1 VAENTHVTNRG
12 DIRVTA
18 DGSVG
23 MGGFGNGHEVS
34 NFGLI
39 DIHGAFTIGM
49 AARGGGRGGLA
60 GTDLVVV
67 NAGHIQTEGDLAIG
81 AALGL
86 TPFGSF
92 FQPAE
97 GGEIINSGR
106 IETEGDGAAGV
117 VMIGNGHHL
126 TNSGR
131 ITTDG
136 GALDSD
142 ILGLIRAAGVVVSG
156 DGALVQ
162 NTRSGVI
169 ESENGHS
176 AAVELNVVER
186 DGLPASGVSSR
197 LENSGLIKGAGAAV
211 LGGAGQEM
219 VINHGRIV
227 GDVALGDGADT
238 FVFGKGGTVAG
249 DVFLGGG
256 NDLVRIENGSG
267 TSHIADFAAGA
278 ASGDVI
284 DVSAFFSNFH
294 EVQTHSRQI
303 GHDVVITLDHNDQI
317 VLANVHLNALNAGDF
332 LV

>member
-1 VAENTHVTNRG
+1 V
-12 DIRVTA
+12 
-18 DGSVG
+18 
-23 MGGFGNGHEVS
+23 
-34 NFGLI
+34 I
-39 DIHGAFTIGM
+39 D
-49 AARGGGRGGLA
+49 
-60 GTDLVVV
+60 
-67 NAGHIQTEGDLAIG
+67 
-81 AALGL
+81 
-86 TPFGSF
+86 
-92 FQPAE
+92 
-97 GGEIINSGR
+97 
-106 IETEGDGAAGV
+106 TEGDGAAGV
-117 VMIGNGHHL
+117 LMAGDGHHL

-156 DGALVQ
+156 DEALVQ

-186 DGLPASGVSSR
+186 DGLPASGMSSR
-197 LENSGLIKGAGAAV
+197 LENSGLIKGAGPAV
-211 LGGAGQEM
+211 LGGAGHET
-219 VINHGRIV
+219 VINHGHIV
-227 GDVALGDGADT
+227 GDVMLGDGADT
-238 FVFGKGGTVAG
+238 FVFGKGGSVAG

-267 TSHIADFAAGA
+267 SSHIADFAAGA

-284 DVSAFFSNFH
+284 DVSAFFSSFH
-294 EVQTHSRQI
+294 EVQTHSRQL
-303 GHDVVITLDHNDQI
+303 GHDVVITLDRNDQL